1 MGPTSGDEPPYTTSN
16 LPPLTT
22 HATCEFR
29 GGGLGPEISSLDHS
43 HESQSSTT
51 TSLKHVPCDGSC
63 PPKTYTL
70 RPTAVA
76 VAPVRAGSVPPPR
89 TVVLFLIHRQSE
101 EDTPSVDSGAIFRI
115 QTSSNARGDRSVPP
129 MNRHMSPTVAEAHP
143 PLPLGCAPRI
153 AGRIHMSRAEPE

>member
-1 MGPTSGDEPPYTTSN
+1 MGPTSGFAPPYTTSN
-16 LPPLTT
+16 LPPLTA
-22 HATCEFR
+22 HATCEFL

-63 PPKTYTL
+63 PPNTYTL

-76 VAPVRAGSVPPPR
+76 VAPVRAGRVSPPR
-89 TVVLFLIHRQSE
+89 TVVLFLTHRQSP
-101 EDTPSVDSGAIFRI
+101 DTPSGESGAIFRI
-115 QTSSNARGDRSVPP
+115 HTSSNARGDRSAPP

-143 PLPLGCAPRI
+143 ALPLGCAPRI
-153 AGRIHMSRAEPE
+153 AGRIHMSRAEHE